1 MRFLDLC
8 EKEVVSVEFGLCDQI
23 VGFDKIMEG

>member
-8 EKEVVSVEFGLCDQI
+8 EKEVVSVEEGRLCQARLPI
-23 VGFDKIMEG
+23 WVCR